1 MIAVKLWGRFLRST
15 GLRATDVLAI
25 VAFAFATAA
34 ALLVGGGILAFW
46 NRTLADPSDYV
57 SNNTAVLSLVAGA
70 LLLPAIWT
78 LSQSAVRLAITRR
91 DARLAALRLV
101 GATRGQVAGM
111 TVLDTLLQT
120 LSGVVLG
127 IGLYYALVPAVSLL
141 PFGGDAF
148 AGGELL
154 LPIAYVGLVVAAV
167 LSIAL
172 VSAIS
177 SLVAVSLSPLG
188 VAQRTK
194 GAKPNLIRIALLV
207 VVAGVW
213 IAVTQFAG
221 LVPANFMTEQGW
233 MIFML
238 VMMTMMGVAIA
249 VIGPLVVWFIA
260 FLFAAGARSAQ
271 TLIAARTIMDD
282 PRSSFNTV
290 GPLAL
295 GVMAGG
301 LASLASMFNGVED
314 GDQMLTDLTIGA
326 MLTVAIAGVLGAVF
340 AGVSQSARILDRG
353 DAFRSQHL
361 MGMETGVL
369 VSSTMRGAV
378 IPVATLIGTSVA
390 GTLLLMLPFMGF
402 LAGNATPVL
411 VWLGIVVAAVAL
423 IMLATWIS
431 TLLLPRVTRVA

>member
-1 MIAVKLWGRFLRST
+1 MTAVRLWGRFLRST
-15 GLRATDVLAI
+15 GLRATDVLSI

-46 NRTLADPSDYV
+46 ERTAADPEDYI
-57 SNNTAVLSLVAGA
+57 STNTAVLSLIAGA

-91 DARLAALRLV
+91 DARLAALRLS

-120 LSGVVLG
+120 VSGVVLG
-127 IGLYYALVPAVSLL
+127 VGLYYALVPLISLL
-141 PFGGDAF
+141 PFGGAPF
-148 AGGELL
+148 ADGELL
-154 LPIAYVGLVVAAV
+154 LSIGHVGLVIAAV

-172 VSAIS
+172 VSAVS

-188 VAQRTK
+188 VAQRVK
-194 GAKPNLIRIALLV
+194 GARPHMVRIALFA

-213 IAVTQFAG
+213 IAAVTIGKVA
-221 LVPANFMTEQGW
+221 PTTFMADQGW
-233 MIFML
+233 LIFML

-249 VIGPLVVWFIA
+249 VIGPLVVWLIA
-260 FLFAAGARSAQ
+260 LIFASVAKSAQ
-271 TLIAARTIMDD
+271 TLLAARTIMDD

-326 MLTVAIAGVLGAVF
+326 LLTVAIAGVLGAVF
-340 AGVSQSARILDRG
+340 AGISQSARILDRG
-353 DAFRSQHL
+353 EAFRSQHL
-361 MGMETGVL
+361 MGMETRVL
-369 VSSTMRGAV
+369 VSSTMRGSV
-378 IPVATLIGTSVA
+378 IPIASLIGTSVV
-390 GTLLLMLPFMGF
+390 GTLLLMLPFIGL
-402 LAGNATPVL
+402 LAANAVPVL

-423 IMLATWIS
+423 ILLATWIS
-431 TLLLPRVTRVA
+431 TLLLPRVTRVV

>member
-1 MIAVKLWGRFLRST
+1 
-15 GLRATDVLAI
+15 
-25 VAFAFATAA
+25 
-34 ALLVGGGILAFW
+34 
-46 NRTLADPSDYV
+46 
-57 SNNTAVLSLVAGA
+57 
-70 LLLPAIWT
+70 
-78 LSQSAVRLAITRR
+78 
-91 DARLAALRLV
+91 
-101 GATRGQVAGM
+101 
-111 TVLDTLLQT
+111 
-120 LSGVVLG
+120 
-127 IGLYYALVPAVSLL
+127 
-141 PFGGDAF
+141 
-148 AGGELL
+148 
-154 LPIAYVGLVVAAV
+154 VAAV